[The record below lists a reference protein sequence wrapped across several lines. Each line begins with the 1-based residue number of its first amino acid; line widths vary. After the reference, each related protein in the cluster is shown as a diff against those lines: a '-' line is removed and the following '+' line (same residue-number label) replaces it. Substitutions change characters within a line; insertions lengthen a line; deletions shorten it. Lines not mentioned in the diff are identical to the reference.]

1 MTKLKT
7 AKPAKSAA
15 KKAARKQVKSELD
28 YKALL
33 VAPRRFDDYTYAYD
47 SIDYGDLELE
57 GNFRVRISSAP
68 DAIRGYVHKQRRQ
81 PPINEI
87 KNPMSGELF
96 DPFHWSC
103 FRLTIDAFMPDDQY
117 VQIVVFGAVQPW
129 RNIKRGDELV
139 VSAKVTEFRE
149 TLQLMGAQPIPHEL
163 EGRIIPIYPLDARVR
178 ARLLPLF
185 QDASLFLK
193 ATDAAAEHIYKA
205 CGEIDVQELLE
216 RCQKEERIV
225 DHEDIQSVLISLHAP
240 NSEAEGWEARL
251 VARKMS
257 VLAIQH
263 QARKANIRKN
273 NRNAPIGKDKPM
285 AQWANEMIQHVESK
299 EGYKLTDNQVQVI
312 HEITEC
318 LQKTKPLLG
327 LLNGEVGAGK
337 TFAYAVPAVA
347 AHKAGAKVAIFA
359 PTLLLANQIAN
370 ELTDK
375 FGHEAKVER
384 VFAGDVIED
393 ENAILVGTIGLN
405 TVAKKYGYKPDFVI
419 FDEQHKLNT
428 LGRQELVSNHTHTL
442 EVTATPIP
450 RSLAL
455 SFYDGVKLFELSEQ
469 PVEKNIHTSLID
481 SSQRGLATAAIKK
494 SMENGERVAVVFT
507 LVDRDQAQTM
517 SIGQSKNKEQD
528 KNSKQEGKRTKDRRA
543 AVESFEMFNQHFP
556 GKVVLL
562 HGRMTDDEKQ
572 EALESFRSGEKPL
585 IITTTIFET
594 GIDVPDVQTLVIRN
608 PDHLGLSQLHQLRGR
623 LARRGGDA
631 HCFLVCDD
639 LNELSRSTYDRLEYF
654 THHKD
659 GYNLALHDMEMS
671 GAGDLDGFQQRG
683 RSRSLFTGLKLDVQD
698 FLKTDRFKQA
708 RKEARKASSQ
718 ARPKA

>member
-1 MTKLKT
+1 M
-7 AKPAKSAA
+7 
-15 KKAARKQVKSELD
+15 
-28 YKALL
+28 
-33 VAPRRFDDYTYAYD
+33 
-47 SIDYGDLELE
+47 
-57 GNFRVRISSAP
+57 
-68 DAIRGYVHKQRRQ
+68 
-81 PPINEI
+81 
-87 KNPMSGELF
+87 
-96 DPFHWSC
+96 
-103 FRLTIDAFMPDDQY
+103 
-117 VQIVVFGAVQPW
+117 
-129 RNIKRGDELV
+129 
-139 VSAKVTEFRE
+139 
-149 TLQLMGAQPIPHEL
+149 
-163 EGRIIPIYPLDARVR
+163 
-178 ARLLPLF
+178 
-185 QDASLFLK
+185 FLK
-193 ATDAAAEHIYKA
+193 AADAAAEHIYKA
-205 CGEIDVQELLE
+205 CGEMDVQELLE

-240 NSEAEGWEARL
+240 ASEAEGWEARSI
-251 VARKMS
+251 ARKMS

-263 QARKANIRKN
+263 QARKANTRKN

-285 AQWANEMIQHVESK
+285 KQWADEMIQHVESK

-337 TFAYAVPAVA
+337 TLAYAVPAVA

-375 FGHEAKVER
+375 FGHEAKIER

-405 TVAKKYGYKPDFVI
+405 SVAKKHGYKPDFVI

-428 LGRQELVSNHTHTL
+428 LSRQELVSDHTHTL

-469 PVEKNIHTSLID
+469 PVEKNIHTSLVD
-481 SSQRGLATAAIKK
+481 SSQRGLVTAAIKK

-507 LVDRDQAQTM
+507 LVDRDQAQSI
-517 SIGQSKNKEQD
+517 SIGQSKDKEQTQ
-528 KNSKQEGKRTKDRRA
+528 SGKQEGGRVKDRRA

-594 GIDVPDVQTLVIRN
+594 GIDVPDVQTLVIRD

-671 GAGDLDGFQQRG
+671 GAGDLDGLQQRG
-683 RSRSLFTGLKLDVQD
+683 RSRSLFAGLKLDVQD
-698 FLKTDRFKQA
+698 FLKTERFKQA